1 MTNNQ
6 RLTLIVITIITAFV
20 IYGMT
25 SFIDGGYNQAVE
37 LASGHMVDS
46 VPDVIFELKTG
57 LQGGRMVYIGVA
69 GDIAGVINPTL
80 VVDQGDVAQIILVN
94 GDSMEHDISV
104 PDFGVTS
111 PRISAKGEVAKI
123 TFHTDQAGSFA
134 YFCTMPGHRQGG
146 MEGQLIVN
154 GTGGHHG
161 NTQPMTAARIAAD
174 PTDIPPPLNGR
185 PAKSVKIELTAVEL
199 EGNLASGET
208 YTYWTFNGQVPG
220 PFLRVRQGD
229 TVELTLKNDNS
240 NHMAHSIDLHAV
252 TGPHG
257 GGMATQTPPGEFRTI
272 TFKAIKPGL
281 YVYHCATPS
290 VGQHIANGMYGM
302 ILVEP
307 ADGLPKVDRE
317 FYVMQGEMYTVKPF
331 GAKGLHEYSH
341 DKMLAATPEYFV
353 LNGSVDALTDIYPL
367 KAAVGETVRIFF
379 GVGGPNMASSFH
391 VIGEM
396 FDRVYSQAAL
406 TSSPLTNVQTT
417 LVPPGG
423 ATVVEFVLEV
433 PGRYMLVDHAIS
445 RTEKGLMGFLDVEGE
460 QQPDIFYV
468 H

>member
-1 MTNNQ
+1 MTSNQ
-6 RLTLIVITIITAFV
+6 RLMLIGITIIAAFV
-20 IYGMT
+20 IYGIT
-25 SFIDGGYNQAVE
+25 SFNEGDHNPAPATSSRLVGVT
-37 LASGHMVDS
+37 
-46 VPDVIFELKTG
+46 PDVVFELKTG
-57 LQGGRMVYIGVA
+57 LQGGRMVFIGVNA
-69 GDIAGVINPTL
+69 DIAGVINPSL
-80 VVDQGDVAQIILVN
+80 VVDQGDVVEIILVN
-94 GDSMEHDISV
+94 GDAMEHDISV

-111 PRISAKGEVAKI
+111 SRITAKGQVTSI
-123 TFHTDQAGSFA
+123 MFRVDQMGSFA

-146 MEGQLIVN
+146 MTGQLVVN
-154 GTGGHHG
+154 NPSGQSGAIRSV
-161 NTQPMTAARIAAD
+161 MAANIAAN
-174 PTDIPPPLNGR
+174 PTNIPPPLNGR
-185 PAKSVKIELTAVEL
+185 SAKNVKIELTAMEL
-199 EGNLASGET
+199 EGRLASGET
-208 YTYWTFNGQVPG
+208 YAYWTFDGQVPG

-229 TVELTLKNDNS
+229 TVELTLRNDSN

-257 GGMATQTPPGEFRTI
+257 GGVATQTLPGDSRTI

-307 ADGLPKVDRE
+307 VGGLPKVDRE
-317 FYVMQGEMYTVKPF
+317 FYVMQGEMYTAKTF

-341 DKMLAATPEYFV
+341 DKMLAETPEYYV
-353 LNGSVDALTDIYPL
+353 LNGSVDALTTEYPL
-367 KAAVGETVRIFF
+367 QAAVGETIRIFF
-379 GVGGPNMASSFH
+379 GVGGPNKASSFH

-396 FDRVYSQAAL
+396 FDRVYTQGSL
-406 TSSPLTNVQTT
+406 TSSALTNVQTT

-423 ATVVEFVLEV
+423 ATVVEFALEV

-460 QQPDIFYV
+460 PQPDIF
-468 H
+468 HAH